1 MRKLRRM
8 RQNIKDVHWRKET
21 SGWQCQTV
29 RQMQSLKELPKMP
42 NLTLD
47 ANKIVYV
54 LLSVI
59 VFLGGFILKDFLSNN
74 KSISRKQDEI
84 AAQLVKI
91 NVQLVEIKK
100 DILSRSDVVEIVND
114 ELLKTGLIKYGKW
127 K

>member
-1 MRKLRRM
+1 
-8 RQNIKDVHWRKET
+8 
-21 SGWQCQTV
+21 
-29 RQMQSLKELPKMP
+29 MQSLKELPKMP

-114 ELLKTGLIKYGKW
+114 ELLKTGLIKYGGK
-127 K
+127 